1 MLSFISEGDV
11 YVGYDVKA
19 QATRQLI
26 TSQKVTPL
34 PFLLFNLLILLAGG
48 VFSPFCCSWFSIRM
62 IKLL

>member
-1 MLSFISEGDV
+1 MLSLISEGDV

-48 VFSPFCCSWFSIRM
+48 MF
-62 IKLL
+62 

>member
-34 PFLLFNLLILLAGG
+34 HPNLLILLAGG
-48 VFSPFCCSWFSIRM
+48 MF
-62 IKLL
+62 